1 MVLGGRIL
9 WLGRQG
15 SNLFI
20 LNQTLNYCNHSVAY
34 RYASVMLADRDA
46 LDRRVLTRLA
56 RLLALLAPSAVR
68 ILMDGVPL
76 RAGHLTGWR
85 GRVGAVLEDDLLLAG
100 TFADNIAGFEGGA
113 DQRSIS

>member
-1 MVLGGRIL
+1 M
-9 WLGRQG
+9 
-15 SNLFI
+15 
-20 LNQTLNYCNHSVAY
+20 
-34 RYASVMLADRDA
+34 
-46 LDRRVLTRLA
+46 DRRVLTRLA
-56 RLLALLAPSAVR
+56 RLLVLLAPSAVR